1 MKEQAA
7 KDAAQRPRLARHQRG
22 QIFVGVQR
30 LLSYSPIHGYG
41 LMGTL
46 IALHPVE
53 TPQLVL
59 RELVKT
65 DSAQLSVFMTQAKYQ
80 KHISHR
86 LKDETMVQD
95 FVSRQM
101 AAQRDG
107 RRQVYHLAAE
117 ERFSTDVVG
126 DGFIIKHGDGSH
138 EIGWGVHPAMWSMG
152 LGTEIGRALLGVAFE
167 RLRAKSVWCKVMAEN
182 KASARLARKIGL
194 RTLETIAAY
203 PLGQGRTTQVTMF
216 GLKTQEYFEL
226 PY

>member
-1 MKEQAA
+1 
-7 KDAAQRPRLARHQRG
+7 
-22 QIFVGVQR
+22 
-30 LLSYSPIHGYG
+30 
-41 LMGTL
+41 MGT
-46 IALHPVE
+46 ITALQPVD

-59 RELVKT
+59 RELVHN
-65 DSAQLSVFMTQAKYQ
+65 DVAALNGFMTQPKYQ

-86 LKDETMVQD
+86 LKDEAMVQG
-95 FVSRQM
+95 FVARQL

-117 ERFSTDVVG
+117 ERFSGDVVG
-126 DGFIIKHGDGSH
+126 DGFIILHADGSH
-138 EIGWGVHPAMWSMG
+138 EIGWGVHPAMWALG
-152 LGTEIGRALLGVAFE
+152 LGTEIGRALMAVAFE
-167 RLRAKSVWCKVMAEN
+167 RLMAKSVWCKVMADN

-194 RTLETIAAY
+194 RTLESIAAY